1 MACGVSRQR
10 SGDARIVKDEVC
22 DQLLHESLA
31 LVATLAPGSVI
42 SDPISFLQRN
52 LRTGY
57 GSALRISEYL
67 ETKGAWSSLDEG
79 RRLIAFGNKTTTENT
94 P

>member
-1 MACGVSRQR
+1 M
-10 SGDARIVKDEVC
+10 DEVC

-57 GSALRISEYL
+57 
-67 ETKGAWSSLDEG
+67 
-79 RRLIAFGNKTTTENT
+79 
-94 P
+94 

>member
-1 MACGVSRQR
+1 M
-10 SGDARIVKDEVC
+10 DEGS

-57 GSALRISEYL
+57 GSALRISDYL
-67 ETKGAWSSLDEG
+67 ESKGAWSSLDEG
-79 RRLIAFGNKTTTENT
+79 RRLIAIGGKTTIGNM